1 MVANH
6 DFEVLFRTEDRDN
19 EVEFRLLYTPLAQQY
34 MVKLLNDGESGYGDD
49 FAYIKQGTI
58 TRIVSEHLN
67 NTSLSE
73 PPFHSGH
80 FDLQEIRKTFLES
93 SAEFFRSIYFSFA
106 PLFLVPVY
114 NEPRLNAPEEE
125 TPRTISASEIEGAA
139 SFFGEYFAPRESV
152 TENIFNVSTLFYDD
166 NVAHAV
172 IESIGFEGIPR
183 TDYVPCIGRDC
194 NIHDVPV
201 EWIEYIPVS
210 RHTPIRIWRT
220 EELPPEIEPLFC
232 RRGFAFVAD

>member
-1 MVANH
+1 MATKAPKNPH
-6 DFEVLFRTEDRDN
+6 DKH
-19 EVEFRLLYTPLAQQY
+19 RLTKRRLR
-34 MVKLLNDGESGYGDD
+34 EWGYGYL
-49 FAYIKQGTI
+49 FIAPWIIGVCI
-58 TRIVSEHLN
+58 
-67 NTSLSE
+67 
-73 PPFHSGH
+73 F
-80 FDLQEIRKTFLES
+80 FLY
-93 SAEFFRSIYFSFA
+93 AAGRSIYFSFA

-139 SFFGEYFAPRESV
+139 SFFGAYFAPRESV
-152 TENIFNVSTLFYDD
+152 TENIFNVSSLFYDD

-183 TDYVPCIGRDC
+183 TDYVPCVGRDC

-220 EELPPEIEPLFC
+220 EELPPEVEPLFC